1 MVARKL
7 NWFKGYKLYAE
18 KRQFVTRNMVLIRGE
33 ISLNSPTALGKFRN
47 RANSMNGIFCNIVLT
62 KIIKPI
68 QAAKYTNESLV
79 NNSCTNLESMLQT
92 HHEKQEKQEIP
103 VVINEKSINKKLGRI
118 VYTTKEGDTFEAYHS
133 IVFPKI
139 VCDGIVY
146 DNKDSWRGEMVKIV
160 VEPRRLY

>member
-1 MVARKL
+1 
-7 NWFKGYKLYAE
+7 
-18 KRQFVTRNMVLIRGE
+18 MVLIRGE

-47 RANSMNGIFCNIVLT
+47 RANSMNGSFCDIVLT

-68 QAAKYTNESLV
+68 KAAKSTDESLV

-92 HHEKQEKQEIP
+92 HDEKREKQEIP

-160 VEPRRLY
+160 IEPRRLY

>member
-1 MVARKL
+1 
-7 NWFKGYKLYAE
+7 
-18 KRQFVTRNMVLIRGE
+18 MVLIRGE

-47 RANSMNGIFCNIVLT
+47 RANSMNGCFFDIVLT
-62 KIIKPI
+62 KIIKPT
-68 QAAKYTNESLV
+68 QTAKSTDEGLV
-79 NNSCTNLESMLQT
+79 NNNCISLTKCHTSENTPQTN
-92 HHEKQEKQEIP
+92 HEKREKREIP
-103 VVINEKSINKKLGRI
+103 VVITEKSINKKLGRI

-146 DNKDSWRGEMVKIV
+146 DNRDSWRGEMVKIV

>member
-1 MVARKL
+1 
-7 NWFKGYKLYAE
+7 
-18 KRQFVTRNMVLIRGE
+18 MVLIRGE

-47 RANSMNGIFCNIVLT
+47 RANSMNGSFFDIVLT
-62 KIIKPI
+62 KIIKPTES
-68 QAAKYTNESLV
+68 AKSTDESLV
-79 NNSCTNLESMLQT
+79 NNNCTNLDSMPQT
-92 HHEKQEKQEIP
+92 HHEKREKQEIP
-103 VVINEKSINKKLGRI
+103 LVINEKSINKKLGRI

>member
-1 MVARKL
+1 
-7 NWFKGYKLYAE
+7 
-18 KRQFVTRNMVLIRGE
+18 MVLIRGE

-47 RANSMNGIFCNIVLT
+47 RANSMNGSFCNIVLT
-62 KIIKPI
+62 KIIKPT
-68 QAAKYTNESLV
+68 QATNYTNNSLV
-79 NNSCTNLESMLQT
+79 NNSLVNNNFTNLESMLQT
-92 HHEKQEKQEIP
+92 QHEKREKQEIP

-133 IVFPKI
+133 MVFPKI

-146 DNKDSWRGEMVKIV
+146 ENKDSWRGEMLKIV

>member
-1 MVARKL
+1 
-7 NWFKGYKLYAE
+7 
-18 KRQFVTRNMVLIRGE
+18 MVLIRGE

-47 RANSMNGIFCNIVLT
+47 RANSMNGSFCDIVLT

-68 QAAKYTNESLV
+68 KAAKSTDESLV
-79 NNSCTNLESMLQT
+79 NNNCTNLESMPQT
-92 HHEKQEKQEIP
+92 HHEKREKQEIP

>member
-1 MVARKL
+1 MHETTVCNQKHI
-7 NWFKGYKLYAE
+7 
-18 KRQFVTRNMVLIRGE
+18 NMVLIRGE
-33 ISLNSPTALGKFRN
+33 ISMNSPTALGKFRN
-47 RANSMNGIFCNIVLT
+47 RANSMNGSFCDIVLT

-68 QAAKYTNESLV
+68 KAAKSTDESLV
-79 NNSCTNLESMLQT
+79 NNNCTNLESMPQT
-92 HHEKQEKQEIP
+92 HHEKREKQEIP